1 MARRSEFRPDK
12 SGTSLLSKLYL
23 TRLQRKKLLKWT
35 LFALVLLVL
44 SVLQDVIFCRM
55 DILGATV
62 DLVPCGIL
70 VACVLFG
77 TETGSVYTVVA
88 SFLYLFSGSSP
99 GYHVPA
105 LLTFLGVIGAA
116 LRQNYLQNSFGSI
129 LLCSGSALLL
139 YELGVFAWA
148 YVFGLIPA
156 SRLFAVFFTG
166 VLTLVIIPILYPIY
180 TGIQKIGGES
190 WKE

>member
-1 MARRSEFRPDK
+1 MARKSEFRPDK
-12 SGTSLLSKLYL
+12 FGAGFFSKLHL
-23 TRLQRKKLLKWT
+23 TRLQRLNLLKWV
-35 LFALVLLVL
+35 LFSLVLLVL
-44 SVLQDVIFCRM
+44 SVLQDVIFCKM

-70 VACVLFG
+70 TACILFG
-77 TETGSVYTVVA
+77 TETGSVYAVIA

-105 LLTFLGVIGAA
+105 LLTFLGVLAAA
-116 LRQNYLQNSFGSI
+116 LRQNYLQKSFGSV
-129 LLCSGSALLL
+129 LLCAGSALLI
-139 YELGVFAWA
+139 YELLVFAWA
-148 YVFGLIPA
+148 FVFGLIPLG
-156 SRLFAVFFTG
+156 RLFPVIFTG
-166 VLTLVIIPILYPIY
+166 VLTLVVIPILYPIY